1 MSLTGE
7 TKNTISM
14 SNNLSV
20 EVWSSFEMSY
30 LYMPS
35 SYRECGFD
43 LKMPLS
49 QYLQWFWSYEKNSF
63 MVEGGLHPSSPSYM
77 LEGLREHC
85 LAEK

>member
-1 MSLTGE
+1 MSVTGE

-14 SNNLSV
+14 SNNLFV

-63 MVEGGLHPSSPSYM
+63 MVEGGVTSLLTILHARRAKRALSS
-77 LEGLREHC
+77 
-85 LAEK
+85 